1 MRKVLQPSE
10 LMPPGDHGVLDSL
23 RRRGTSRTLSA
34 ACPRRVRGAFAP
46 GGSTRIRTESLPH
59 PSSAQPTVDSGRRL
73 ARGASRSGDLRCSTF
88 RRTCT
93 VRETASMVRC
103 GSLPAFP
110 RKGKG
115 CRTPCA
121 TKEAHGK
128 RRPTHRHGLY
138 LGPSGRGERGS
149 DARGRARASLMLLQ
163 KSTDGVRRRE
173 ADALHFTR
181 SGSVQG
187 RAPSSR
193 PHVRKYVAAGEET
206 PAPPPQRKPSRDRF
220 RRWVRPA
227 HGAGGWRWKAS
238 RIVWWASLHGASTKH
253 GLGRLGG
260 SHASRKR
267 SGSHGLATGMS
278 EARLVSGA
286 HGRRRR
292 VRTRDRP
299 PKRIR
304 RCEPPGPPVSVVQGA
319 SPGEGARRKPRRD
332 TGNECGASA
341 RSRKQWEAEVGR
353 KHRASCSAYC
363 RKAGR
368 RRARQPVA
376 NCSIRWRGGQQPI
389 STTDGQRGAARPRAA
404 RREDLVAEV
413 PG

>member
-1 MRKVLQPSE
+1 V
-10 LMPPGDHGVLDSL
+10 
-23 RRRGTSRTLSA
+23 
-34 ACPRRVRGAFAP
+34 F
-46 GGSTRIRTESLPH
+46 
-59 PSSAQPTVDSGRRL
+59 
-73 ARGASRSGDLRCSTF
+73 
-88 RRTCT
+88 
-93 VRETASMVRC
+93 
-103 GSLPAFP
+103 
-110 RKGKG
+110 
-115 CRTPCA
+115 
-121 TKEAHGK
+121 
-128 RRPTHRHGLY
+128 
-138 LGPSGRGERGS
+138 
-149 DARGRARASLMLLQ
+149 
-163 KSTDGVRRRE
+163 RRRE

-238 RIVWWASLHGASTKH
+238 RIVWWAPLHGASTED
-253 GLGRLGG
+253 GLGRFGG
-260 SHASRKR
+260 PHASRKR
-267 SGSHGLATGMS
+267 GGSHGPATGVS

-286 HGRRRR
+286 HGRKLRA
-292 VRTRDRP
+292 RTRDRP
-299 PKRIR
+299 PKWIR
-304 RCEPPGPPVSVVQGA
+304 RCEPPGPPVSVVRVQARARGRGA
-319 SPGEGARRKPRRD
+319 SLEEMLGTNAARVLVVESK
-332 TGNECGASA
+332 
-341 RSRKQWEAEVGR
+341 WEAEVGR